1 MKKYF
6 YFTVVI
12 LLISCS
18 SQPKKLPWKNQ
29 DFEDYLTSINVS
41 FKVKESTG
49 EVYSTNN
56 DVNKLYDKYYSDFM
70 DDRTKKRL
78 ESNPYLKVNKV
89 YVEYRSYDSFDIYV
103 FGNDGQFGM
112 KYNAK
117 VDGKNFEL
125 TTDGYVKTKQPV
137 LISNFGDF
145 EIKDDFLKT
154 RKYSKSPYAE
164 WYDYVNG
171 TVKNDTI
178 FMTEAY
184 QGKDTYSFKKHWLA
198 SRKKR
203 DYKIIYQPNFKIG
216 VTSVYDSSNLTSF
229 VIEGEFS
236 TK

>member
-1 MKKYF
+1 MKKIIY
-6 YFTVVI
+6 YTIVI

-18 SQPKKLPWKNQ
+18 IQPKKLPWKNQ
-29 DFEDYLTSINVS
+29 EFEDYLTSINVS
-41 FKVKESTG
+41 FKVKEETG
-49 EVYSTNN
+49 EVYSLDN
-56 DVNKLYDKYYSDFM
+56 DVNKLYDKYYSGFIKH
-70 DDRTKKRL
+70 DRRISL
-78 ESNPYLKVNKV
+78 ENNPYLKVNKV
-89 YVEYRSYDSFDIYV
+89 YVDFRSYDSFDIYV

-184 QGKDTYSFKKHWLA
+184 QGKDTYSFKKHWTA

-203 DYKIIYQPNFKIG
+203 DYKIIYQPNFKIW
-216 VTSVYDSSNLTSF
+216 VTKAHGTTVLTSF